1 MCARFSGGRGGE
13 GVGMWGQVKG
23 VGMGRAGAR
32 RGGGACVGGD
42 QCGWSKACLVDKLR
56 KAGLYMR
63 MKYCSVFYRSRL
75 TNLENELITK
85 G

>member
-1 MCARFSGGRGGE
+1 MCTFWGG

-23 VGMGRAGAR
+23 W
-32 RGGGACVGGD
+32 GGLGLGQLVWEGLRD
-42 QCGWSKACLVDKLR
+42 QRGWSKACLVDKLR

-63 MKYCSVFYRSRL
+63 TKYCSVFYRSRFTDL
-75 TNLENELITK
+75 DNELITK